1 MTDKDLEE
9 FLENYL
15 SAFIKICPVCD
26 AKFKDTL
33 DVMIFCKVCERND
46 KIKKILND

>member
-15 SAFIKICPVCD
+15 SAFFKICPVCD

-33 DVMIFCKVCERND
+33 DVMIFCKER
-46 KIKKILND
+46 LNTSEEIW